1 MKIVSALAL
10 AAAFTASASAFALT
24 PSDLYGSPATGAAA
38 SRQVVVDSHTR
49 YVNVKHGDVVTF
61 SNGAE
66 TVTWYFDG
74 IDSTIPLARI
84 FPAAAAQNV
93 EIYVEPESQA

>member
-10 AAAFTASASAFALT
+10 AAAFTVSASAFALT
-24 PSDLYGSPATGAAA
+24 PSDLYGSPASGAAA
-38 SRQVVVDSHTR
+38 SRQVTVDSHTR

-61 SNGAE
+61 TNGAQ

-74 IDSTIPLARI
+74 IDNTIPLSTI
-84 FPAAAAQNV
+84 FPAADAQGV
-93 EIYVEPESQA
+93 QIYVEPESQA